1 MWFNN
6 ALLYSYDLDDIS
18 TLPDLLSEQAM
29 KPCPPH
35 ARLVYGWLPA
45 VEGEFV
51 HSIAGADLICMGK
64 EERLLP
70 RGVIQRILSERIQ
83 TLETQR
89 GYAVKRA
96 ERAQMAEDLEFEL
109 LPKSF
114 CVQKRSFALMDTL
127 SRRLI
132 INTAST
138 NQASQLTSLL
148 RKSVPSFTIEPLP
161 LTENLSL
168 RFAEWIT
175 NPELLPANT
184 QLASDCLLFL
194 PNDDKKRF
202 NCKGYELPAEE
213 ILTLLSQ
220 GLVVGE
226 ISLIW
231 NERIQFTLTHE
242 LTFKRLKCLD
252 YLMDDFSE
260 IRKLDE
266 TYEQQDAALTLLS
279 GEFRSLFNDI
289 LNHFDTKKSSKK
301 VESTSDSDTEATIA
315 SCPF

>member
-6 ALLYSYDLDDIS
+6 ALLYSYESDDLSI
-18 TLPDLLSEQAM
+18 LPDLLSEQAM

-114 CVQKRSFALMDTL
+114 CVQKRSFALLDTL

-148 RKSVPSFTIEPLP
+148 RKSVPGFTIEPLP

-279 GEFRSLFNDI
+279 GELRSLFNDI
-289 LNHFDTKKSSKK
+289 LNHFNTKKTPIEVKNA
-301 VESTSDSDTEATIA
+301 SDEKDTIA